1 MSQQDSSQV
10 VVTLPDGS
18 ELRVAHGTTVEE
30 IAHHIGEG
38 LGRDTVAGLVDG
50 NLVDKA
56 TELHTDSAV
65 EIVTEDSDEY
75 LRVLRHSAAHVFAQ
89 AVQRLYPEAKF
100 AIGPP
105 TDDGFYYD
113 IASVDL
119 DSGDLA
125 AIEDEMEDIIEADY
139 EIQHI
144 EHSREEAI
152 DLYADNSYK
161 RDILRDEAVGEDPVS
176 FYRQD
181 GWQDLCNGPH
191 VASTGKIGAVSL
203 LNISSAYWR
212 GDEENDSLT
221 RVYGTAFSSEAEL
234 ETFLERRKE
243 ARKRDHRKLG
253 QELDLFSIPDH
264 SPGCA
269 QFHPN
274 GMRIRQELKEYI
286 RTKDTALGY
295 EEVQTPALNKTDL
308 WKPSGHYETFR
319 EEGEMFAWEQNDAEY
334 GLKPMNCANHASIY
348 GSEKRSYRELPIRY
362 SEFGT
367 VYRNERSGE
376 LAGLLRARE
385 FTIDDG
391 HAFVR
396 RDQIREEIAAVL
408 GIIEDIYT
416 TFDLDVLYKLE
427 TKGDNAMGSDALW
440 EEATNALITA
450 LESAD
455 LDYEVEE
462 GEAAFYGPK
471 IGIDAQDALNREW
484 TIGTVQLDFNI
495 PSQLGL
501 SYIGE
506 DNEEHQ
512 PVMVHRALLGS
523 LERFVGV
530 IIEHFAGD
538 FPTWLAPEQARIL
551 PVSDTQVEYAQE
563 VKEELSTFRVT
574 VETRSWTIEHK
585 IQRAHEDRVPYMLI
599 VGDDEESAETV
610 AVRDRQERE
619 QRSIQL
625 GEFSRHLRVEVTER
639 DHEPHFLE

>member
-1 MSQQDSSQV
+1 
-10 VVTLPDGS
+10 
-18 ELRVAHGTTVEE
+18 
-30 IAHHIGEG
+30 
-38 LGRDTVAGLVDG
+38 
-50 NLVDKA
+50 
-56 TELHTDSAV
+56 
-65 EIVTEDSDEY
+65 
-75 LRVLRHSAAHVFAQ
+75 
-89 AVQRLYPEAKF
+89 
-100 AIGPP
+100 
-105 TDDGFYYD
+105 
-113 IASVDL
+113 
-119 DSGDLA
+119 
-125 AIEDEMEDIIEADY
+125 MEDIIEADH
-139 EIQHI
+139 EIQRV
-144 EHSREEAI
+144 ERSREDAI
-152 DLYADNSYK
+152 DLYADNPYK
-161 RDILRDEAVGEDPVS
+161 QDILRDEAAGEDPVS

-181 GWQDLCNGPH
+181 DWQDLCNGPH
-191 VASTGKIGAVSL
+191 VASTGEIGAFSL

-212 GDEENDSLT
+212 GNEENDSLT
-221 RVYGTAFSSEAEL
+221 RVYGTAFPSEAAL

-243 ARKRDHRKLG
+243 AQKRDHRKIG

-269 QFHPN
+269 HFHPN

-286 RTKDTALGY
+286 RTKDTALGF
-295 EEVQTPALNKTDL
+295 EEVETPALNKTDL
-308 WKPSGHYETFR
+308 WKPSGHYETFQ
-319 EEGEMFAWEQNDAEY
+319 EDGEMFAWEQNDTEY

-376 LAGLLRARE
+376 LSGLLRARE

-408 GIIEDIYT
+408 GTIEDLYT

-427 TKGDNAMGSDALW
+427 TKGGNAMGSDALW
-440 EEATNALITA
+440 EEATNALVTA

-455 LDYEVEE
+455 LGYEVEE

-471 IGIDAQDALNREW
+471 IGIDARDALNREW

-495 PSQLGL
+495 PNQLGL
-501 SYIGE
+501 SYIGK

-512 PVMVHRALLGS
+512 PVMIHRALLGS
-523 LERFVGV
+523 LERFLGV

-538 FPTWLAPEQARIL
+538 FPTWLAPEQVRIL
-551 PVSDTQVEYAQE
+551 PVSDTQGEYAEE
-563 VKEELSTFRVT
+563 VKDELSALRVAI
-574 VETRSWTIEHK
+574 ESRSWTIEHK
-585 IQRAHEDRVPYMLI
+585 IQQAHEDHVPYMLI

-625 GEFSRHLRVEVTER
+625 DEFSHHLRAEVRER
-639 DHEPHFLE
+639 HHEPQFLE